1 MVAVI
6 RALISF
12 LRSAGAASEKDTER
26 DGVLSYAG
34 ETHPVA
40 YALGIGFAATCGIL
54 ELQLLV
60 AAALGAREAGRYRIN
75 QRVLREIRSE
85 PQYFLPVLVPA
96 AGAGIAVNLLLHG
109 GAAVVSQ
116 GVLL

>member
-6 RALISF
+6 GKLIDF
-12 LRSAGAASEKDTER
+12 VRGAGAFKESDSKR
-26 DGVLSYAG
+26 NGLLSYAG
-34 ETHPVA
+34 EVHPVA

-60 AAALGAREAGRYRIN
+60 AAALGTREAGRYRLN
-75 QRVLREIRSE
+75 ARVLREIRAE

-96 AGAGIAVNLLLHG
+96 AGAGLATNLILHG
-109 GAAVVSQ
+109 GAAVVSS
-116 GVLL
+116 GILL